1 VAILKL
7 VIRNFEGISRHH
19 IPVQFSSAA
28 PREPY
33 SITAAL
39 VTFNSAEFGIKI
51 DWPKRA
57 TLVLRLWL
65 ARYIKSFLAT
75 FWSRLGGR

>member
-1 VAILKL
+1 LADIVEVDQQPSRGTVPHGYIKL
-7 VIRNFEGISRHH
+7 VIRNVKGISRHH
-19 IPVQFSSAA
+19 VPVQFSSAA

-51 DWPKRA
+51 D
-57 TLVLRLWL
+57 
-65 ARYIKSFLAT
+65 
-75 FWSRLGGR
+75 